1 MHSISKIPILLVNFI
16 MNITACCRYWVY
28 LVTLWTTK
36 SRALQLKILDKFFK
50 FAHLLSF
57 FFLNYVCEIRRG
69 ILQNQIIKKKQNKDS
84 EMEIATQTK
93 FKLNFIHSKITLFP
107 KNITLYN
114 NAKLQ
119 TAICLI
125 NKKTKTSQLRTI
137 SCALQIQC
145 YAMIEYR

>member
-1 MHSISKIPILLVNFI
+1 MFARSGEASYKIKLL
-16 MNITACCRYWVY
+16 
-28 LVTLWTTK
+28 
-36 SRALQLKILDKFFK
+36 
-50 FAHLLSF
+50 
-57 FFLNYVCEIRRG
+57 
-69 ILQNQIIKKKQNKDS
+69 KKKQNKDS

-93 FKLNFIHSKITLFP
+93 FKLINFIHSKITLFP

-125 NKKTKTSQLRTI
+125 NKKTKTSQLRTV